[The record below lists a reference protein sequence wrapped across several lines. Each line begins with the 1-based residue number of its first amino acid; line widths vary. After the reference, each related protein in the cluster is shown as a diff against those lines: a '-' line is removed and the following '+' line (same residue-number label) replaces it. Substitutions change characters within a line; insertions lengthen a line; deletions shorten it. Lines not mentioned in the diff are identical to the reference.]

1 MAALLSRMVRQS
13 VYRAA
18 QTSRS
23 RRDGRHRRAQRPS
36 RFVQVALEADP
47 RVRAIAEWLLCRLA
61 AAAQP
66 RLVPIDRDRAPTFGD
81 DLERSLNMVRPVV
94 LGRDRDVAHLIPP
107 AASGLRPCRSGGDAT
122 RGFNLL
128 RYRPSGFGS
137 QRRPPT
143 LLVAR
148 ARAGDSGH
156 HGSDRAIAAGTGEL
170 ERLPRRDADACGDVV
185 AEQHPRAV
193 ETGLHGFRVDVE
205 AGRRFGRTQALP
217 LPQHEDRAV
226 DLGQRIYGFLD
237 LLVGQGGMLG
247 RSSGLDARTRLPS
260 SPAELATPNR
270 FPGTVA
276 SPDALLGIGGD
287 A

>member
-47 RVRAIAEWLLCRLA
+47 RV
-61 AAAQP
+61 
-66 RLVPIDRDRAPTFGD
+66 
-81 DLERSLNMVRPVV
+81 
-94 LGRDRDVAHLIPP
+94 
-107 AASGLRPCRSGGDAT
+107 
-122 RGFNLL
+122 
-128 RYRPSGFGS
+128 
-137 QRRPPT
+137 
-143 LLVAR
+143 
-148 ARAGDSGH
+148 
-156 HGSDRAIAAGTGEL
+156 RAIAAGTGEL

-237 LLVGQGGMLG
+237 
-247 RSSGLDARTRLPS
+247 RL
-260 SPAELATPNR
+260 AE
-270 FPGTVA
+270 FMV
-276 SPDALLGIGGD
+276 
-287 A
+287 